1 MTHDPFLSQ
10 LSEGLK
16 SQGVDAATVVV
27 DLDRLDAN
35 IEAIKRHADPALN
48 WRLVAKSLPCFPLLQ
63 YVQRALSI
71 NSYMTFSEPMMA
83 ALLRAD
89 VEADHLVGR
98 PFLVSAARR
107 ILSEFIGDAPRIQW
121 LVDSETRVAEYSAL
135 AQDLGVRLRLS
146 FEVDVGLHRGGFDPA
161 SVHEAMEQAR
171 SLPGLEVSGVMC
183 YEAHLPKLPS
193 VLKARAS
200 AACDSRITRAASFVR
215 DGCVNAGGSLTFDR
229 YRAGGDVNDIS
240 FGSILV
246 QPTGFM
252 SKNRDDFK
260 PALFIATPVL
270 KVMHKNPIPGL
281 EFLPDRWS
289 KTFDLAIQGGY
300 YKGRPVFP
308 PQATYSKIFGRSSN
322 QEVWSCPS
330 GWDVVAGDIALL
342 HPSQSEA
349 VLSQFGTVTAVH
361 EGQIVDVWPC
371 LPG

>member
-1 MTHDPFLSQ
+1 MINDPFLCQ

-16 SQGVDAATVVV
+16 SQGVDAATMVL

-35 IEAIKRHADPALN
+35 IEAIQRHADPALN

-161 SVHEAMEQAR
+161 SVHEAMEQAQ

-183 YEAHLPKLPS
+183 YEAHLPKLPAL
-193 VLKARAS
+193 LKTSAS
-200 AACDSRITRAASFVR
+200 AACEARMHQAASSVR
-215 DGCVNAGGSLTFDR
+215 EGCINAGGSLTFDR
-229 YRAGGDVNDIS
+229 YRECGDVNDIS

-246 QPTGFM
+246 QPTDFV
-252 SKNRDDFK
+252 SKSLSDFQ

-270 KVMHKNPIPGL
+270 KVMNNNPIPGL
-281 EFLPDRWS
+281 EFLPGRWA
-289 KTFDLAIQGGY
+289 KKRDIAIQGGY
-300 YKGRPVFP
+300 FKGCPVFP
-308 PQATYSKIFGRSSN
+308 PGAAYSKIFGRSSN
-322 QEVWSCPS
+322 QEVWACPADWR
-330 GWDVVAGDIALL
+330 GEPGDIALL
-342 HPSQSEA
+342 HPSQSES
-349 VLSQFGTVTAVH
+349 VLSQFGSVTAVRD
-361 EGQIVDVWPC
+361 GKIIDVWPC

>member
-1 MTHDPFLSQ
+1 MTDDLFLCQ

-16 SQGVDAATVVV
+16 TQGVDAATMVV

-35 IEAIKRHADPALN
+35 IEAIQRHADPALN

-63 YVQRALSI
+63 YVQRALAI

-83 ALLRAD
+83 ALLCAD
-89 VEADHLVGR
+89 AEADHLVGR

-107 ILSEFIGDAPRIQW
+107 ILTEFAGAEQRIQW
-121 LVDSETRVAEYSAL
+121 LVDSDQRVKEYSDL
-135 AQDLGVRLRLS
+135 AQELGVRLRLS
-146 FEVDVGLHRGGFDPA
+146 FEVDVGLHRGGFDPV
-161 SVHEAMEQAR
+161 SVRAAMDDAR
-171 SLPGLEVSGVMC
+171 KQLGLEVSGVMC
-183 YEAHLPKLPS
+183 YEAHLPKMPS
-193 VLKARAS
+193 MLKASAS
-200 AACDSRITRAASFVR
+200 AACDARIHQAAASVT
-215 DGCVNAGGSLTFDR
+215 DGCINAGGSLTFDR

-240 FGSILV
+240 FGSILM
-246 QPTGFM
+246 QPTDFV
-252 SKNRDDFK
+252 SKHLNDFQ

-300 YKGRPVFP
+300 YKGLPVFP

-330 GWDVVAGDIALL
+330 GWEVAAGDIALL

-349 VLSQFGTVTAVH
+349 VLSQFGTVTAVRG
-361 EGQIVDVWPC
+361 GQIVDVWPC
-371 LPG
+371 LPS